1 MGTPIQCNELL
12 NPFEAQMRDANVIG
26 RKVAKLRF
34 QHEWTQDTFVAK
46 LQIRFPDLKIT
57 RDILANIETKRCVST
72 DRHLYAFAL
81 VLGVEVGEL
90 FRP

>member
-1 MGTPIQCNELL
+1 
-12 NPFEAQMRDANVIG
+12 
-26 RKVAKLRF
+26 
-34 QHEWTQDTFVAK
+34 
-46 LQIRFPDLKIT
+46 LQVRFPDLKIT

-72 DRHLYAFAL
+72 DKHAFAFSL

>member
-1 MGTPIQCNELL
+1 MGTPIPRNILF
-12 NPFEAQMRDANVIG
+12 NPREARMRDANMIG
-26 RKVAKLRF
+26 RKIAKLRF
-34 QHEWTQDTFVAK
+34 QHQWTQDTFVAK
-46 LQIRFPDLKIT
+46 LQIRFADLKIT

-72 DRHLYAFAL
+72 DKHLHAFAL

>member
-1 MGTPIQCNELL
+1 MKQ
-12 NPFEAQMRDANVIG
+12 ANIIG

-34 QHEWTQDTFVAK
+34 QHQWTQDTFVAK

-72 DRHLYAFAL
+72 DKHICAFAF

>member
-1 MGTPIQCNELL
+1 
-12 NPFEAQMRDANVIG
+12 MRDANVIG

-34 QHEWTQDTFVAK
+34 QHEWTQDTMVAK
-46 LQIRFPDLKIT
+46 LQIRFPDLKIS

-72 DRHLYAFAL
+72 DKHLYAFAF

>member
-1 MGTPIQCNELL
+1 
-12 NPFEAQMRDANVIG
+12 MRDANVIG

-46 LQIRFPDLKIT
+46 LQVRFPDLKIT

-72 DRHLYAFAL
+72 DKHTYAFAL

-90 FRP
+90 FLP

>member
-1 MGTPIQCNELL
+1 MQRIAEPMETL
-12 NPFEAQMRDANVIG
+12 AKDANVIG

-72 DRHLYAFAL
+72 DKHLYAFAL

>member
-1 MGTPIQCNELL
+1 MNGNNL
-12 NPFEAQMRDANVIG
+12 IG

-34 QHEWTQDTFVAK
+34 QHQWTQDTFVAK
-46 LQIRFPDLKIT
+46 LQVRFPDLKIT

-72 DRHLYAFAL
+72 DKHLFAFAF
-81 VLGVEVGEL
+81 VLGVEIGEL

>member
-12 NPFEAQMRDANVIG
+12 NPLEARMKDANVIG

-46 LQIRFPDLKIT
+46 LQVRFPDLKIT

-72 DRHLYAFAL
+72 DKHTYAFAL